1 MSVDYLLHESPVGY
15 AVFKVVLQPDTI
27 GSRLAEVQK
36 AVQDLDKF
44 GKTVELVGLAPFQ
57 GTQDALSEI
66 NDVSEGIM
74 SDFLRATL
82 ETNLPKAGKK
92 KTITLGVSE
101 SNLAG
106 SLKAAFP
113 NLACETAVTSEVV
126 SDLLRGLRQH
136 SGKLIKQL
144 QPGDIDR
151 SILGLGHAYSRGKV
165 KFSVQKQDNHIIQA
179 IATLDQI
186 DKDLNTFC
194 MRLRENYGWHFPELA
209 KIVNSNEQYAKVVLQ
224 IGDKSRLSD
233 EDLHELAAVVDDD
246 ESIAQAIINAART
259 SMGRDL
265 SAADMEIV
273 MAFAK
278 RTASLAA
285 YRKQLSNYLGSRMNQ
300 VAPNLA
306 ALIGDTVGARL
317 ISKAGSLTNL
327 SKYPASTVQI
337 LGAEKALFRALKTK
351 GNTPKYGLIYHSS
364 FIGRTGQK
372 SKGRISRFL
381 ANKCSIAS
389 RIDNFSDTPTS
400 KFGEALKR
408 QVDERIEFYASG
420 APPAKNAAVM
430 QAAMNLVLNDIGVED
445 PTATA
450 TEDVEMADGV
460 TAAATEQAV
469 RKEKKDKKKS
479 KKSGDDEVSD
489 KKSKKE
495 KKRKAGDEEDGE
507 KKKKKKSKA

>member
-1 MSVDYLLHESPVGY
+1 MGQCLLHRSS
-15 AVFKVVLQPDTI
+15 I
-27 GSRLAEVQK
+27 I
-36 AVQDLDKF
+36 
-44 GKTVELVGLAPFQ
+44 EL
-57 GTQDALSEI
+57 
-66 NDVSEGIM
+66 
-74 SDFLRATL
+74 
-82 ETNLPKAGKK
+82 
-92 KTITLGVSE
+92 
-101 SNLAG
+101 
-106 SLKAAFP
+106 
-113 NLACETAVTSEVV
+113 TST
-126 SDLLRGLRQH
+126 S
-136 SGKLIKQL
+136 
-144 QPGDIDR
+144 
-151 SILGLGHAYSRGKV
+151 
-165 KFSVQKQDNHIIQA
+165 
-179 IATLDQI
+179 
-186 DKDLNTFC
+186 
-194 MRLRENYGWHFPELA
+194 WHFPEMA
-209 KIVNSNEQYAKVVLQ
+209 KIVSVNEQYAKLVLA
-224 IGDKSRLSD
+224 IGDKSRLND
-233 EDLHELAAVVDDD
+233 DDLHEIAAVVDDD
-246 ESIAQAIINAART
+246 EGIAQAIIKAART

-265 SAADMEIV
+265 SEADMEIV

-364 FIGRTGQK
+364 FIGRTGAK

-420 APPAKNAAVM
+420 APPAKNSAVM
-430 QAAMNLVLNDIGVED
+430 QAAMNSVLADIGVED

-450 TEDVEMADGV
+450 TEDVEMADGI
-460 TAAATEQAV
+460 TGAATEQAI
-469 RKEKKDKKKS
+469 RKEKKEKKEKKKDKKSKHADDDVSEKKS
-479 KKSGDDEVSD
+479 KKD
-489 KKSKKE
+489 
-495 KKRKAGDEEDGE
+495 KKRKADDDDGE
-507 KKKKKKSKA
+507 SKKKKKSKS

>member
-1 MSVDYLLHESPVGY
+1 M
-15 AVFKVVLQPDTI
+15 
-27 GSRLAEVQK
+27 
-36 AVQDLDKF
+36 
-44 GKTVELVGLAPFQ
+44 
-57 GTQDALSEI
+57 
-66 NDVSEGIM
+66 
-74 SDFLRATL
+74 
-82 ETNLPKAGKK
+82 
-92 KTITLGVSE
+92 
-101 SNLAG
+101 
-106 SLKAAFP
+106 
-113 NLACETAVTSEVV
+113 
-126 SDLLRGLRQH
+126 
-136 SGKLIKQL
+136 
-144 QPGDIDR
+144 
-151 SILGLGHAYSRGKV
+151 
-165 KFSVQKQDNHIIQA
+165 
-179 IATLDQI
+179 
-186 DKDLNTFC
+186 
-194 MRLRENYGWHFPELA
+194 A
-209 KIVNSNEQYAKVVLQ
+209 KIVSVNEQYAKLVLA
-224 IGDKSRLSD
+224 IGDKSRLND
-233 EDLHELAAVVDDD
+233 DDLHEIAAVVDDD
-246 ESIAQAIINAART
+246 EGVAQAIIKAART

-265 SAADMEIV
+265 SEADMEIV

-364 FIGRTGQK
+364 FIGRTGAK

-389 RIDNFSDTPTS
+389 RIDNFSETPTS

-420 APPAKNAAVM
+420 APPAKNSAVM
-430 QAAMNLVLNDIGVED
+430 QAAMNSVLADIGVED

-450 TEDVEMADGV
+450 TEDVEMADGI
-460 TAAATEQAV
+460 TGAATEQAI
-469 RKEKKDKKKS
+469 RKEKKEKKEKKKDKKS
-479 KKSGDDEVSD
+479 KHADDEVSE

-495 KKRKAGDEEDGE
+495 KKRKADDDDGE
-507 KKKKKKSKA
+507 SKKKKKSKS